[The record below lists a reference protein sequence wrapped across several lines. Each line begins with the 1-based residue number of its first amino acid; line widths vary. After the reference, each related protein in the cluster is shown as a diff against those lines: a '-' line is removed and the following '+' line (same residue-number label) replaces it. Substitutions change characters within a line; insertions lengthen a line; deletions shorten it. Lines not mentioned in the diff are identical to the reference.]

1 MLVDLLGFTIGVLA
15 VVAGYRVAPYLFR
28 SLIVAVDETAFSA
41 SDRRDIEERFRQV
54 AAEYD
59 YFT

>member
-15 VVAGYRVAPYLFR
+15 VLGGYRVAPYLFR
-28 SLIVAVDETAFSA
+28 SLILAVDETAFSA
-41 SDRRDIEERFRQV
+41 SDRRDLEERLRRV

-59 YFT
+59 FS

>member
-15 VVAGYRVAPYLFR
+15 VLAGYRVAPYLFR
-28 SLIVAVDETAFSA
+28 SLILAVDETAFST
-41 SDRRDIEERFRQV
+41 SDRRDIEERLRRV

-59 YFT
+59 FS